1 MDSFASVS
9 GHVSTLMKQLGNEK
23 IPSLHNRVLLPL
35 QVTTDRDPEL
45 EVGIHTHTTLPCCSG
60 VLLMLS
66 TFIVF
71 LQKVTEGRVQ
81 ILHHELSKSVWL
93 SNVQVHVCHFIC
105 SA

>member
-45 EVGIHTHTTLPCCSG
+45 EVGTHTHNLAVLQWSSLDAEYIHCFSAESHRGSCSNPP
-60 VLLMLS
+60 S
-66 TFIVF
+66 RT
-71 LQKVTEGRVQ
+71 Q
-81 ILHHELSKSVWL
+81 
-93 SNVQVHVCHFIC
+93 
-105 SA
+105 